1 MPTVSAVGPGHSEV
15 NPMVSTE
22 VMIAALSPAEFNYEE
37 TLSTL
42 LPLGAQE
49 SFSSCF
55 FEASD
60 DRLACE

>member
-1 MPTVSAVGPGHSEV
+1 
-15 NPMVSTE
+15 MVSTE